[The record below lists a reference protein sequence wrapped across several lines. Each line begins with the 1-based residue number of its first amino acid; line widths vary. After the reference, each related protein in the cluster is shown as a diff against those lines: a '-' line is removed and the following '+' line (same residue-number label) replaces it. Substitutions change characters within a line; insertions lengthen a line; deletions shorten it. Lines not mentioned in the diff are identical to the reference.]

1 MCVCVYVCVCVG
13 GCVCMCVCVWVGV
26 YVCVWVCVC
35 MCVCVC
41 VHVEVWGWGCGW
53 VGGWAYLPVYN
64 VSCFLQLL
72 LEVQSLRKEREAK
85 AGVVVKLEGKIKVL
99 EGSLAK
105 SKEDLQIAT
114 KLRSSLEAA
123 RSKSPDLHSQRKHT
137 SNLEA
142 KLKQLET
149 QLVVAKV
156 TA

>member
-1 MCVCVYVCVCVG
+1 
-13 GCVCMCVCVWVGV
+13 
-26 YVCVWVCVC
+26 

-41 VHVEVWGWGCGW
+41 VCVH
-53 VGGWAYLPVYN
+53 AFLPVYN
-64 VSCFLQLL
+64 VSCSLQLL
-72 LEVQSLRKEREAK
+72 FEVQSLRKEREAK
-85 AGVVVKLEGKIKVL
+85 AGQVVKLEGRIKVL

-123 RSKSPDLHSQRKHT
+123 RSKSPDLHSQRKHM

>member
-1 MCVCVYVCVCVG
+1 MQGLGQATDKEVCVWAGVRCVCVYVCVYSGLC
-13 GCVCMCVCVWVGV
+13 
-26 YVCVWVCVC
+26 
-35 MCVCVC
+35 
-41 VHVEVWGWGCGW
+41 
-53 VGGWAYLPVYN
+53 P
-64 VSCFLQLL
+64 LQLL
-72 LEVQSLRKEREAK
+72 LEVQSLKKEREANS
-85 AGVVVKLEGKIKVL
+85 GVIVKLEAKIKLL
-99 EGSLAK
+99 EGQLAK

-156 TA
+156 SMCVCNLIG